1 MRIDLSGKVAVVTG
15 GSRGIGHA
23 IAQALAVAG
32 AQVAIIGRDGAKAQA
47 AAHAL
52 SNGAA
57 RGYGCDVGDAGQ
69 VETTIAAI
77 EGDFGRIDVV
87 VNNAGTTRDN
97 LLFRIAEDDWDTVID
112 TNLKGAFLVTK
123 HAARGMIKRRWG
135 RIVNIT
141 SVVGIYGNKGQ
152 SNYTASKAGLIGFTK
167 SVSKELA
174 SRNVLVNA
182 VAPGFIDTEL
192 TRAITGDARE
202 ALIGAIPLGRLGQGS
217 DVAAAVLFLVSDFAS
232 YITGQVLVVDGG
244 MVLRSFPHTS
254 IEATHGNGHEA
265 ARGEGQRHHRRGAGG
280 RARQAHLRSE
290 LHGGPGRG
298 QPRHRGAGNGL
309 REGIRHRHSGR
320 RSREAA
326 NGGTGVAISARED
339 GEMSA

>member
-1 MRIDLSGKVAVVTG
+1 MRRPSPCGTRRGPAACSPTSSPLLSDGSRACSAPPNSPDRTLVSSKSGRGTCWPRCYGASCPVRTSPRWEPPTRWRASWRRRDATRGRVGMRIDLSGEGAVGTG
-15 GSRGIGHA
+15 GSGGSGHA

-32 AQVAIIGRDGAKAQA
+32 ARVAILGRDGPKAQA

-52 SNGAA
+52 ANGAA
-57 RGYGCDVGDAGQ
+57 RGYGCDVGDAAQ
-69 VETTIAAI
+69 VETTIAAV

-192 TRAITGDARE
+192 TRAIHGDARA
-202 ALIGAIPLGRLGQGS
+202 ALLAAIPLGRLGQGS
-217 DVAAAVLFLVSDFAS
+217 DVAAAVLFLASDFAS

-244 MVLRSFPHTS
+244 MVL
-254 IEATHGNGHEA
+254 
-265 ARGEGQRHHRRGAGG
+265 
-280 RARQAHLRSE
+280 
-290 LHGGPGRG
+290 
-298 QPRHRGAGNGL
+298 
-309 REGIRHRHSGR
+309 
-320 RSREAA
+320 
-326 NGGTGVAISARED
+326 
-339 GEMSA
+339 